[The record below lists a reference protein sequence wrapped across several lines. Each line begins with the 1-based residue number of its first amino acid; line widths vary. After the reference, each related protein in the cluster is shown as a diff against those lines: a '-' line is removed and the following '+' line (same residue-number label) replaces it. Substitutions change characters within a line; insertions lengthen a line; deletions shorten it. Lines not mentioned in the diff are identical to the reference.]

1 VGLGVEVAVA
11 KAGGGKE
18 GLEGKEEVE
27 EEEKKEETVAAA
39 WEAAARR
46 GLEPCRQQIE
56 STYGGI
62 SKWWMRRRPV

>member
-1 VGLGVEVAVA
+1 MEVAVA

-27 EEEKKEETVAAA
+27 EEEKKEEETVAAV

-56 STYGGI
+56 STYGSI
-62 SKWWMRRRPV
+62 SKWWMGRRPV